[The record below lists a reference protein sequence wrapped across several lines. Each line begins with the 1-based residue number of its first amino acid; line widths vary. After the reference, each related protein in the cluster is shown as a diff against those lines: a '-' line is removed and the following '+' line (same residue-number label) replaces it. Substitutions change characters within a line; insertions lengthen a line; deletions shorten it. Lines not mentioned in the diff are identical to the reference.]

1 MENKK
6 LKLDQLNRV
15 DLNTFKTQEK
25 QDIVLILDN
34 IRSLNNVGT
43 FFRTG
48 DAFNVKKIYLCGI
61 TGTPPHR
68 DIHKTA
74 LGSTDSVEWSYFDEA
89 ISLVQTLK
97 SQQTKV
103 FAVEQTAQAI
113 QLQHAKRVF
122 NEPIALIFGNEV
134 DGVQQNLIDLADDV
148 LEIPQ
153 FGTKHSLNVSVSL
166 GIVLWEFTRRN
177 LT

>member
-1 MENKK
+1 MAHKK
-6 LKLDQLNRV
+6 LKLDELNRV
-15 DLNTFKTQEK
+15 DVETFKSQEK

-74 LGSTDSVEWSYFDEA
+74 LGSTESVAWEYCEDA
-89 ISLVQTLK
+89 LSLLVAL
-97 SQQTKV
+97 SAENTKV
-103 FAVEQTAQAI
+103 YAIEQTQNSVF
-113 QLQHAKRVF
+113 LQNSPKSN
-122 NEPIALIFGNEV
+122 NESIALIFGNEV
-134 DGVQQNLIDLADDV
+134 EGVQQTLIDASDCV
-148 LEIPQ
+148 IEIPQ

-166 GIVLWEFTRRN
+166 GIVLWEFTRRG
-177 LT
+177 L

>member
-1 MENKK
+1 MEHKK
-6 LKLDQLNRV
+6 LKLDELNRV
-15 DLNTFKTQEK
+15 DLETFKSQEK

-48 DAFNVKKIYLCGI
+48 DAFNVKKIYLGGI

-74 LGSTDSVEWSYFDEA
+74 LGSTESVAWEHCENA
-89 ISLVQTLK
+89 LSLVHALK
-97 SQQTKV
+97 TEKTKV
-103 FAVEQTAQAI
+103 YAIEQTQNAVM
-113 QLQHAKRVF
+113 LQNSPRIS

-134 DGVQQNLIDLADDV
+134 DGVQQALIDASDCV
-148 LEIPQ
+148 IEIPQ

-166 GIVLWEFTRRN
+166 GIVLWEFTRRT
-177 LT
+177 L

>member
-89 ISLVQTLK
+89 NSLVKTLK

-103 FAVEQTAQAI
+103 FAVEQTAKST
-113 QLQHAKRVF
+113 QLQHAKIRL

>member
-1 MENKK
+1 MEHKK
-6 LKLDQLNRV
+6 LKLEELNRV
-15 DLNTFKTQEK
+15 DVETFKNQEK
-25 QDIVLILDN
+25 QDIVLVLDN

-74 LGSTDSVEWSYFDEA
+74 LGSTESVAWEYCEDA
-89 ISLVQTLK
+89 LALVQALK
-97 SQQTKV
+97 NDDIQV
-103 FAVEQTAQAI
+103 YAVEQTQNSI
-113 QLQHAKRVF
+113 LLQNSPRINH
-122 NEPIALIFGNEV
+122 EPIALIFGNEV
-134 DGVQQNLIDLADDV
+134 EGVQQNLIDAADCV
-148 LEIPQ
+148 IEIPQ

-166 GIVLWEFTRRN
+166 GIVLWEFTRRG
-177 LT
+177 L